1 MKASKFITAVLQ
13 RGSRQRF
20 LLPVVYEMEKKKSN
34 KTALFFPPDANMQ
47 NVNTPCTEASGQ
59 AGKDVCSLVGE

>member
-20 LLPVVYEMEKKKSN
+20 FLPIVYEMEKKKSN
-34 KTALFFPPDANMQ
+34 KSALFFPPDANMQ
-47 NVNTPCTEASGQ
+47 NVNTPSAEASGQ
-59 AGKDVCSLVGE
+59 AGNEVCSLVGE